1 MGKQEMTKVFLKT
14 LGSFYYERMVA
25 SAPSD
30 FTEMVS
36 MGVYLEEA
44 VKERRLTKYEG
55 TKKSSYGFS
64 RKKESETNAVIG
76 ERNIEPPRRHHWY

>member
-1 MGKQEMTKVFLKT
+1 
-14 LGSFYYERMVA
+14 MVA

-36 MGVYLEEA
+36 MGVRLEEA
-44 VKERRLTKYEG
+44 VREGRLSKDEGSSG

-64 RKKESETNAVIG
+64 KKKEGETNVVVQD
-76 ERNIEPPRRHHWY
+76 RRVRPPRRRYQH